1 MKGGQDVEQQKAVA
15 RLRSLREEIE
25 RDGEVRTAA
34 LETTFALALS
44 DVCCAL
50 GFTEEEHDEVL
61 GRDAAAYVAEIRQVR
76 FWPIDREMEEET
88 ATVALT
94 GAAAVPA

>member
-1 MKGGQDVEQQKAVA
+1 MEQQEVVA

-25 RDGEVRTAA
+25 QDGEVRIDT

-44 DVCCAL
+44 DVCYAL
-50 GFTEEEHDEVL
+50 GLTEEEHAEVL
-61 GRDAAAYVAEIRQVR
+61 GQDAVAYVAEIRQAR
-76 FWPIDREMEEET
+76 FWPVGRDMEKET

-94 GAAAVPA
+94 EVAAVPA

>member
-1 MKGGQDVEQQKAVA
+1 MEQQEVVA

-25 RDGEVRTAA
+25 RDGEVRIAA

-50 GFTEEEHDEVL
+50 GLAGEEHDEVL
-61 GRDAAAYVAEIRQVR
+61 GRDAAAYVIEIRQTR
-76 FWPIDREMEEET
+76 FWPVEKDVEEET
-88 ATVALT
+88 ATVTLAEL
-94 GAAAVPA
+94 AAVSA